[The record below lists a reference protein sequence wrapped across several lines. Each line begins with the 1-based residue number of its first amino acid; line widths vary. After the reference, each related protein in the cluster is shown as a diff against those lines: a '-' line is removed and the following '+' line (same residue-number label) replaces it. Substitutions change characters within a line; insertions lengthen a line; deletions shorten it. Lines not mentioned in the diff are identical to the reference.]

1 MNAVVAFDLDDTLY
15 PEYDFVV
22 SGYRAVA
29 ELLPQNDRQRAF
41 EVMSQAYDDGVN
53 PFDALVAA
61 TRCTV
66 SIADMVAAYR
76 YHKPT
81 LRLEPTVRMA
91 LQRLA
96 DAGVGL
102 ALITDGRTAT
112 QRNKIEA
119 LGLDGF
125 FGNQVYISEAEGVDK
140 TSMQSFER
148 VMAMFPAER
157 YAYVGDNPAKDFAA
171 PNRLGWL
178 TVCLRGTDRNV
189 HPQDIEVGEQF
200 RPKVTVDRIA
210 DVYDLIL
217 K

>member
-1 MNAVVAFDLDDTLY
+1 MNAVAAFDLDDTLY

-29 ELLPQNDRQRAF
+29 ELLPQKDRKCAL
-41 EVMSQAYDDGVN
+41 EAMSQAYAAGEN

-61 TRCTV
+61 VNCNVPV
-66 SIADMVAAYR
+66 SEMVAAYR
-76 YHKPT
+76 YHKPSLSLDPIT
-81 LRLEPTVRMA
+81 RAT

-102 ALITDGRTAT
+102 ALVTDGRTST

-119 LGLDGF
+119 LGLDAF
-125 FGNQVYISEAEGVDK
+125 FGNQIYISEAEGVDK
-140 TSMQSFER
+140 TSTHSFER
-148 VMAMFPAER
+148 IMDALPAER
-157 YAYVGDNPAKDFAA
+157 YVYVGDNPAKDFVA

-189 HPQDIEVGEQF
+189 HPQNIEVGESY
-200 RPKVTVDRIA
+200 RPKITVDSIA
-210 DVYDLIL
+210 DLCNVIM

>member
-29 ELLPQNDRQRAF
+29 ELLPQSDRQRAF
-41 EVMSQAYDDGVN
+41 EVMSQAYDAGVN

-61 TRCTV
+61 TDCTV
-66 SIADMVAAYR
+66 PIADMVDAYR

-91 LQRLA
+91 LQRLK

-125 FGNQVYISEAEGVDK
+125 FGNQIYISEAERVDK
-140 TSMQSFER
+140 TCTQSFER
-148 VMAMFPAER
+148 VMATFPAER
-157 YAYVGDNPAKDFAA
+157 YVYVGDNPAKDFVA

-189 HPQDIEVGEQF
+189 HPQDIEVGESF
-200 RPKVTVDRIA
+200 RPKATVDRIA
-210 DVYDLIL
+210 DVCNLIL

>member
-29 ELLPQNDRQRAF
+29 ELLPKHDRQRAV
-41 EVMSQAYDDGVN
+41 EVMLQAYDDGVN

-66 SIADMVAAYR
+66 PIADMVAAYR

-81 LRLEPTVRMA
+81 LRLEPTVRQA

-102 ALITDGRTAT
+102 ALITDGRTTT
-112 QRNKIEA
+112 QRNKIES
-119 LGLDGF
+119 LGLDEF
-125 FGNQVYISEAEGVDK
+125 FGSQVYISEAEGVDK
-140 TSMQSFER
+140 TSAQSFER
-148 VMAMFPAER
+148 VMATLPAER

-200 RPKVTVDRIA
+200 RPKATVDRIA
-210 DVYDLIL
+210 DVCDLIL